1 MRVNPTKGLYFFDN
15 SFRPVPL
22 EQQYIGVTEKK
33 PVKRLQ
39 VGKLECDS
47 GGHDGSSG
55 IGSDGYWNDDG
66 GCYGDDG
73 GCCRD
78 DGGEG
83 DCDKNDNDG
92 CSSDVGGRDGVHGND
107 GQMVIVVLMVMVAG
121 W

>member
-1 MRVNPTKGLYFFDN
+1 M
-15 SFRPVPL
+15 
-22 EQQYIGVTEKK
+22 
-33 PVKRLQ
+33 
-39 VGKLECDS
+39 ECDS

-92 CSSDVGGRDGVHGND
+92 CSSSDVGGRDGVHGND